1 VESVDQK
8 IVFGEWEVKGKIA
21 PPNGP
26 LLTTKIVDFRLKY
39 CIPKENAKNSTSG
52 RGQRQ
57 PAEGSMPNPIPPKS
71 PK

>member
-21 PPNGP
+21 PPNCP
-26 LLTTKIVDFRLKY
+26 LLTAKIVDFRLKY

-52 RGQRQ
+52 STPHSSYRAKPDTAQFPQ
-57 PAEGSMPNPIPPKS
+57 S
-71 PK
+71 P